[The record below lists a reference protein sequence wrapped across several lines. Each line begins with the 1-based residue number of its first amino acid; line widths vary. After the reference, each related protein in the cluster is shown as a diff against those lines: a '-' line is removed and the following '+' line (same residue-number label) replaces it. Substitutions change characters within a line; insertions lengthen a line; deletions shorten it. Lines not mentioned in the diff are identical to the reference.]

1 MTLDRLFFATYFI
14 YLLLILGSV
23 KQKAASRLLAVS
35 QLINQAVGDALS
47 GLLLVEVIL
56 KYMGWSIHRWNELY
70 HDLPSRQLKVRLLH
84 FEFRHMVCIVF

>member
-70 HDLPSRQLKVRLLH
+70 HDLPSRQLKVRLFH
-84 FEFRHMVCIVF
+84 F